1 MIGGSVVEKEGFRR
15 RFGITESALVLYF
28 FTAKAASSLIP
39 NIRAVDWFPQNDLL
53 GHPQTRAFVSHVGVN
68 SLQEAGYHGVPVVGV
83 PLWGDQS
90 ENAVRMARSGIGL
103 WVDIHTVTSE
113 KLYETILN
121 VIENPR

>member
-1 MIGGSVVEKEGFRR
+1 MEKERFRR
-15 RFGITESALVLYF
+15 RLRLTKSAFALYLS
-28 FTAKAASSLIP
+28 TAKAVSSLSP

-53 GHPQTRAFVSHVGVN
+53 GHPQTRAFISHVGLN

-83 PLWGDQS
+83 PLWGDQPD
-90 ENAVRMARSGIGL
+90 NAVRMARSGIGL